1 MAELYINQKKEILQV
16 LENNKESSYVL
27 QYKGHKYKVDVRTPK
42 EEEEFQKLP
51 KPIKID
57 LTKMLYAPMPGKIL
71 TLSIKIG
78 QKIEETQEVCVI
90 EAMKMQ
96 TVFKAIK
103 SGIIK
108 EINVSEG

>member
-1 MAELYINQKKEILQV
+1 MG
-16 LENNKESSYVL
+16 
-27 QYKGHKYKVDVRTPK
+27 GHEYKVDVRTPR
-42 EEEEFQKLP
+42 EEDEFQKLP

-57 LTKMLYAPMPGKIL
+57 YTKMLYAPMPGKII

-78 QKIEETQEVCVI
+78 QKIKYDQEVCVI

-96 TVFKAIK
+96 TVFKARK

-108 EINVSEG
+108 EINVVEGDMIQDNQLIYSLE